1 MYGLMNQKQSIQ
13 LFQDSKVRTVW
24 DEEQEKW
31 YFSVVDVVGILVDSV
46 DYQTARNYWKVLKHR
61 LLKEGNEMVTS
72 CNRLKLLAPDGK
84 MRMTD
89 VADTQQ
95 IFRIIQSIPSRKAE
109 PFKQWMAQVASQ
121 RLDQMQDPELSIE
134 QAMMDYHRLGYSE
147 KWINQRI
154 KSIEVRKELTDE
166 WKRAGVKEGMD
177 FATLTNILT
186 KEWSGKTVGEYKN
199 YKGLHK
205 ENLRDNMTNLELA
218 LNMLAEASTAE
229 IHRTTNPD
237 GFQASKQVAK
247 QGGGVAK
254 VARQQLEKE
263 LGHSVVSS
271 LNARDTLT
279 AIEVRTDATEETNPT
294 EDR

>member
-1 MYGLMNQKQSIQ
+1 MNQKQSIQ

-61 LLKEGNEMVTS
+61 LLKEGNETVTS

-89 VADTQQ
+89 VADAQQ

-109 PFKQWMAQVASQ
+109 PFKQWMAQVAAQ

-237 GFQASKQVAK
+237 GFQASKQIAK

-279 AIEVRTDATEETNPT
+279 AIEAKTDATEEKI
-294 EDR
+294 